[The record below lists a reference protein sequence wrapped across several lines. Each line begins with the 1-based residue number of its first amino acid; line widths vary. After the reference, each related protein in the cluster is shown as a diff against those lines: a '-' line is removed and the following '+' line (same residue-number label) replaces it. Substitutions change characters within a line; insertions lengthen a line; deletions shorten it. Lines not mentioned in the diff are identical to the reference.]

1 VSGPSS
7 RREGPVAPW
16 TALVFALIAF
26 AALLIAGLGVTS
38 LLTSSDVIAV
48 PGVGELP
55 GILAVV
61 AALGMFAGSLWVGI
75 RRDRPSYWTALWAA
89 VATFL
94 AYLFGAAIGA
104 LFAGH
109 GIAAALAVV
118 GALVTRWFGVV
129 VFGTA
134 VVSAWAGVAL
144 VRTRSGRPRW
154 PWESDDDE

>member
-1 VSGPSS
+1 MSS
-7 RREGPVAPW
+7 RRRGPVAPR
-16 TALVFALIAF
+16 TALAFSLIGF
-26 AALLIAGLGVTS
+26 AALLIASLGITS

-61 AALGMFAGSLWVGI
+61 AALAMFAGVLWVGI
-75 RRDRPSYWTALWAA
+75 RREHPSYWTALWTA

-104 LFAGH
+104 LFSGH
-109 GIAAALAVV
+109 GIAASLAVV
-118 GALVTRWFGVV
+118 SALVTRWYGVV

-154 PWESDDDE
+154 PWESDEDE